1 MDRQFFYNKYSNL
14 LLEKIKLNFI
24 NNIYLN
30 LFMEISLLYTSL
42 LTILAIFLA
51 FRNGLIRGKTKTM
64 LGYGD
69 SSELLQS
76 IRAHGNLME
85 HAPIALILLL
95 LLEMQGVADWK
106 LHLIGS
112 SFFLCRILHAY
123 GITISRESTP
133 YRLVGALGSWVI
145 MLGMSAYGLYVYI
158 A

>member
-1 MDRQFFYNKYSNL
+1 
-14 LLEKIKLNFI
+14 
-24 NNIYLN
+24 
-30 LFMEISLLYTSL
+30 MEITLLYASL

-51 FRNGLIRGKTKTM
+51 LRNGVIRGKTKTM
-64 LGYGD
+64 LGEGD
-69 SSELLQS
+69 SPELLQS

-95 LLEMQGVADWK
+95 LLEMQGIADWK

-133 YRLVGALGSWVI
+133 YRVVGALGSWVL
-145 MLGMSAYGLYVYI
+145 MLGMSGYGVYVYLS
-158 A
+158 

>member
-1 MDRQFFYNKYSNL
+1 
-14 LLEKIKLNFI
+14 
-24 NNIYLN
+24 
-30 LFMEISLLYTSL
+30 MEITLLYTSL
-42 LTILAIFLA
+42 ITIFAIFLA
-51 FRNGLIRGKTKTM
+51 LRNGVIRGKTKTM
-64 LGYGD
+64 LGDGG

-76 IRAHGNLME
+76 MRAHGNLME

-133 YRLVGALGSWVI
+133 YRVVGALGSWVL
-145 MLGMSAYGLYVYI
+145 MMGMSIYGMYVYLV
-158 A
+158 

>member
-1 MDRQFFYNKYSNL
+1 
-14 LLEKIKLNFI
+14 
-24 NNIYLN
+24 
-30 LFMEISLLYTSL
+30 MEITLLYTSL

-51 FRNGLIRGKTKTM
+51 FRNGLVRGQTKTM
-64 LGYGD
+64 LGDGG

>member
-1 MDRQFFYNKYSNL
+1 
-14 LLEKIKLNFI
+14 
-24 NNIYLN
+24 
-30 LFMEISLLYTSL
+30 MEITLLYTSL

-51 FRNGLIRGKTKTM
+51 LRNGLIRGKTKTM
-64 LGYGD
+64 LGEGD

-95 LLEMQGVADWK
+95 LVEMQGVEDWK
-106 LHLIGS
+106 LHLLGS

-133 YRLVGALGSWVI
+133 YRVVGALGSWVL
-145 MLGMSAYGLYVYI
+145 MLGMSVYGIYVYL